1 MTGIPDRA
9 GYALVTGAGARLGA
23 AMVRRLAADGWA
35 VAIHYRNSAAGA
47 ETLAQEIKAAVA
59 AVRVHARRRRSRHDR
74 RLCRHV
80 RPDECGA
87 WGFCSLLVNSA
98 SAFEYDDISNI
109 TRENLEKLFAV
120 NLHAPMLLARDFG
133 KQLREGSKGLIVNI
147 LDQKVFNLNP
157 DFLSYTLTKTALE
170 AATRLLAQAM
180 APRVRVVGI
189 APGLTLRS
197 GDQTQ
202 EGFEKSHAATPLGF
216 GSTPEDIAETLV
228 YLTKVP
234 SITGTSIIVDGGQQ
248 IPGSPQ
254 PRRDVQLW
262 HRAGC
267 ASGQAVAHSGRGLS
281 NFDVDTTSIAHPSA
295 EQSEA
300 DRYNEDQLM
309 KSHNFK

>member
-1 MTGIPDRA
+1 MTAIPDRN

-23 AMVRRLAADGWA
+23 TLARRLAADGWA
-35 VAIHYRNSAAGA
+35 VAIHYRHSAAGA
-47 ETLAQEIKAAVA
+47 EAVANEIKAAGGR
-59 AVRVHARRRRSRHDR
+59 AVTV
-74 RLCRHV
+74 
-80 RPDECGA
+80 GA
-87 WGFCSLLVNSA
+87 DLGTLDSFADMFGKANAGWGFCSLLVNSA

-109 TRENLEKLFAV
+109 SRKNLEDLFAV

-157 DFLSYTLTKTALE
+157 DFLSYTLTKSALE

-197 GDQTQ
+197 GDQTD

-216 GSTPEDIAETLV
+216 GSTPEDIAETLI

-234 SITGTSIIVDGGQQ
+234 SITGTSIIVDGGQHLEAR
-248 IPGSPQ
+248 SH
-254 PRRDVQLW
+254 DVMFSY
-262 HRAGC
+262 GI
-267 ASGQAVAHSGRGLS
+267 ASDAPVGRK
-281 NFDVDTTSIAHPSA
+281 
-295 EQSEA
+295 
-300 DRYNEDQLM
+300 R
-309 KSHNFK
+309 

>member
-1 MTGIPDRA
+1 MTAIPDRN

-23 AMVRRLAADGWA
+23 ALARRLAAEGWA
-35 VAIHYRNSAAGA
+35 VAIHYRNSAKGA
-47 ETLAQEIKAAVA
+47 EVLAQEIKAAGGRAVTVA
-59 AVRVHARRRRSRHDR
+59 GD
-74 RLCRHV
+74 L
-80 RPDECGA
+80 GA
-87 WGFCSLLVNSA
+87 LDSFTDLFGKANAGWGFCSLLVNSA
-98 SAFEYDDISNI
+98 SAFEYDDISSI

-133 KQLREGSKGLIVNI
+133 KQLHDGSKGLIVNI

-157 DFLSYTLTKTALE
+157 DFLSYTLTKSALE

-216 GSTPEDIAETLV
+216 GSTPEDIGETLI

-234 SITGTSIIVDGGQQ
+234 SITGTSIIVDGGQHLEAR
-248 IPGSPQ
+248 SH
-254 PRRDVQLW
+254 DVMFSY
-262 HRAGC
+262 GI
-267 ASGQAVAHSGRGLS
+267 ASDAPVGRK
-281 NFDVDTTSIAHPSA
+281 
-295 EQSEA
+295 
-300 DRYNEDQLM
+300 R
-309 KSHNFK
+309 